1 METKVTVFNPIGK
14 LNEISELKRL
24 SVNIQ
29 KAVEITGIEIN
40 SKIITDELRINI

>member
-1 METKVTVFNPIGK
+1 METKVTVFHPIGK

-29 KAVEITGIEIN
+29 KAVDITGI
-40 SKIITDELRINI
+40 

>member
-24 SVNIQ
+24 SVNIKKQ
-29 KAVEITGIEIN
+29 LKLQV
-40 SKIITDELRINI
+40 SKLIPK